1 MALNGVGA
9 RRRIVNHNHLSHFN
23 FLPHSR
29 SMQASIDIVDSM
41 FEELCRTL
49 TAGRDR
55 LFRRHVLDILPQT
68 LVEGLMPIGWGLR
81 TAWRSV

>member
-9 RRRIVNHNHLSHFN
+9 RRRIVNHNRLSHFN
-23 FLPHSR
+23 FLSHSR

-49 TAGRDR
+49 TAG
-55 LFRRHVLDILPQT
+55 PA
-68 LVEGLMPIGWGLR
+68 E
-81 TAWRSV
+81 TASSGVTPLTYCRKHSWKG